1 MGIEQDGGGNA
12 YRRASPQTLARNDK
26 MKITIKYNIMI
37 SLALVGYV
45 FVLSPLL
52 IDDQTPLLVETICEG
67 NIPAIAIVSLI
78 SVVLSIVVS
87 MLIIRSLWNR
97 LFPKLCNW
105 NEINLAESYALSL
118 FFTVFLLEYM

>member
-1 MGIEQDGGGNA
+1 
-12 YRRASPQTLARNDK
+12 

-37 SLALVGYV
+37 SLALVGYL

-52 IDDQTPLLVETICEG
+52 SADQTPLLVETIFEE
-67 NIPAIAIVSLI
+67 NSPAIAIVSLI
-78 SVVLSIVVS
+78 SIVLSVVVS

-105 NEINLAESYALSL
+105 YEINLAESYALSL
-118 FFTVFLLEYM
+118 FFTVFLLEFL

>member
-1 MGIEQDGGGNA
+1 
-12 YRRASPQTLARNDK
+12 
-26 MKITIKYNIMI
+26 MKITIKYNIMM
-37 SLALVGYV
+37 SLALIGYV
-45 FVLSPLL
+45 IVLSPLL
-52 IDDQTPLLVETICEG
+52 IDDQTSLLVETICEG
-67 NIPAIAIVSLI
+67 NIPAMAIVSLI
-78 SVVLSIVVS
+78 SIVLSIVIS